1 MNKVWDEQL
10 AQSQDRLEKRRQ
22 RRDKIKSYLIKF
34 ALVVLFVCWWY
45 PQYWKRLIYPIFY
58 GKYTDTSLVISA
70 EDSFTDLPENAGP
83 ISFERNGIK
92 YELKPRTKY
101 SVTGKVGYVD
111 TYDGVWNK
119 FYRGHSQKKYINL
132 VPLDLI
138 IVIGN
143 MAKPDI
149 YNLFSFRHEERMGG
163 PVCKGVKYKT
173 SFFSGW
179 MTEKAYKE
187 NMRKYNRCTP
197 YIRSEE
203 FNNYHPI
210 PSNTNIDKALH
221 MILPNDTI
229 YIEGILVDVEAMYLK
244 TGTRKLQHHDYIVS
258 GYHPGMCFI
267 LYTTKIILNNRIY
280 E

>member
-34 ALVVLFVCWWY
+34 ALVVLFVGWWY

-58 GKYTDTSLVISA
+58 SKYTDTSLVISA
-70 EDSFTDLPENAGP
+70 EDSFTDLPENANS
-83 ISFERNGIK
+83 INFERHGIK
-92 YELKPRTKY
+92 YKLKPKTKY

-111 TYDGVWNK
+111 TYDGIWNK
-119 FYRGHSQKKYINL
+119 FYRGHSQKEYINL
-132 VPLDLI
+132 VPLDLV

-143 MAKPDI
+143 MAKPEI
-149 YNLFSFRHEERMGG
+149 YNLFTFVHEERMGG
-163 PVCKGVKYKT
+163 PRCKGVKYKT

-179 MTEKAYKE
+179 MTEKAYQE
-187 NMRKYNRCTP
+187 NMRKYNRCAP

-210 PSNTNIDKALH
+210 PSNANIDKALH
-221 MILPNDTI
+221 MILPDDTI
-229 YIEGILVDVEAMYLK
+229 YIEGILVDVEDMHLR
-244 TGTRKLQHHDYIVS
+244 TGTRKLQHHDYLVS
-258 GYHPGMCFI
+258 GYNPGMCFI
-267 LYTTKIILNNRIY
+267 LYTTKIILNNRVY